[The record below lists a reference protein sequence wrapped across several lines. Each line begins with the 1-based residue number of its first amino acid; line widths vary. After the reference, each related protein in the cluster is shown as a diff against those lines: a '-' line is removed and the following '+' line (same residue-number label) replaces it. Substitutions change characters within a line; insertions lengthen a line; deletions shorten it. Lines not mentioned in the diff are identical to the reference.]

1 MLYFVL
7 LSVSI
12 FPNTKINVVTNLN
25 LPNSVFLIADSVSL
39 NCSSGLKEF
48 KTSTLQEP
56 LKACA
61 RSVVFIFFG
70 SKSFHFFLYHYMK
83 SY

>member
-1 MLYFVL
+1 MF
-7 LSVSI
+7 
-12 FPNTKINVVTNLN
+12 TNLN

-70 SKSFHFFLYHYMK
+70 SKSFHFFSYHYMK

>member
-1 MLYFVL
+1 MF
-7 LSVSI
+7 
-12 FPNTKINVVTNLN
+12 TNLN

-61 RSVVFIFFG
+61 RFVVLYFLVQKVFT
-70 SKSFHFFLYHYMK
+70 SFCITISRAIR
-83 SY
+83 SYLRNFCSLSYSLG